1 MKSLS
6 PAPLEPIEIRKLAA
20 VLPLTKTAKIAMKT
34 GTTPEVFLD
43 SLSESGATRQALHA
57 ALRHAGHRTRK
68 VRSDRG
74 RTLKVKIDK
83 LLEEAKA
90 LEAKLSGQQQS
101 SASN

>member
-20 VLPLTKTAKIAMKT
+20 VLPLTKTAKIAIKT

-43 SLSESGATRQALHA
+43 SLSGFGVTRQAIHA
-57 ALRHAGHRTRK
+57 ALRYAGHRTRK

-74 RTLKVKIDK
+74 RTLKVKIET
-83 LLEEAKA
+83 LLEAAKA
-90 LEAKLSGQQQS
+90 LQAKLAGQQQS